1 MQKEIEFAVQ
11 EARTMQ
17 LSTEQSIKF
26 IMRMAGC
33 DYQTAKS
40 AIRTRYEYTY

>member
-17 LSTEQSIKF
+17 LSKEQTIKF
-26 IMRMAGC
+26 IMKMAGC
-33 DYQTAKS
+33 DYSTAKS
-40 AIRTRYEYTY
+40 AISTKYEYTY